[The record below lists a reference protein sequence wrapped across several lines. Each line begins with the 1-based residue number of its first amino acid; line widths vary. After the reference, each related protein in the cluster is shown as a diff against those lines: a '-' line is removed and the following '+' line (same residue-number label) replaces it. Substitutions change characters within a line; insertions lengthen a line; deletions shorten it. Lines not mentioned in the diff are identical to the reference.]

1 MMREY
6 DREKV
11 MEKHNQR
18 RRDLAKGLFNDY
30 PPAKNMQY
38 MTYDC
43 DLEGEAFETAK
54 ANCELPKPP
63 EPTKSSL
70 GSNNCTL
77 TKFRYNSTT
86 GRAFPDYDEILRN
99 WFTTVGS
106 YNDTYSLR
114 PLHYKNSTMI
124 PFLQAANGA
133 TTKLGCAY
141 AVCNGNENPEN
152 PRIEFTC
159 KYGGPHIDDNTEIYN
174 IGNPCEACGGL
185 EDKRCRCKALCYY
198 GV

>member
-1 MMREY
+1 MLLIR
-6 DREKV
+6 K
-11 MEKHNQR
+11 KII
-18 RRDLAKGLFNDY
+18 
-30 PPAKNMQY
+30 Y
-38 MTYDC
+38 MLVLQTYDC

-124 PFLQAANGA
+124 PFLQVCYNNVILGFLRAN
-133 TTKLGCAY
+133 TSTFC
-141 AVCNGNENPEN
+141 
-152 PRIEFTC
+152 
-159 KYGGPHIDDNTEIYN
+159 
-174 IGNPCEACGGL
+174 
-185 EDKRCRCKALCYY
+185 
-198 GV
+198 